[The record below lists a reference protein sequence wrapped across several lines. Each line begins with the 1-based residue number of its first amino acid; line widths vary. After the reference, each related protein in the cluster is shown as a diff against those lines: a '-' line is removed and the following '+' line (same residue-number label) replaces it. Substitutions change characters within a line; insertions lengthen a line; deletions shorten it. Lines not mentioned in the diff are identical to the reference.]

1 MPALKLKETP
11 LRIREHERKISAL
24 RLLRLE
30 ELRTTKLPC
39 LACKKESMLSLWVLR
54 RPAWRLPP
62 SKEHIE
68 SRKAKESSEIRFV
81 CPCCHTM
88 YRLCEQDEEE
98 QAIILEAQDIMMK
111 GEYFSM

>member
-1 MPALKLKETP
+1 MPALKQKQTP
-11 LRIREHERKISAL
+11 MRIREHERKLSAL

-30 ELRTTKLPC
+30 ELKTTKLPC

-62 SKEHIE
+62 REE
-68 SRKAKESSEIRFV
+68 CALSRKARETSEIRFV
-81 CPCCHTM
+81 CPCCHTI

-98 QAIILEAQDIMMK
+98 QAIILEAQDIMRK
-111 GEYFSM
+111 GEYFPM